1 MDLLNLIT
9 FENFHL
15 NIKVCILGTCNAVSF
30 GDYSDTECGDSG
42 TSYYKEFFYN
52 NKRVQISNNVTIKE
66 IIAKLLLIIALQ
78 IPDHAAETDM
88 IAPNPNIRCPGWQF
102 IELPIDPE
110 KVQMIR
116 NCIL

>member
-66 IIAKLLLIIALQ
+66 IIAKLLLNVFFQ

-110 KVQMIR
+110 KV
-116 NCIL
+116 

>member
-1 MDLLNLIT
+1 MIGPP
-9 FENFHL
+9 FEHFHL
-15 NIKVCILGTCNAVSF
+15 NIKVCNLGTCNAVSF

-42 TSYYKEFFYN
+42 TSYYKEFIYN

-66 IIAKLLLIIALQ
+66 IIAKLLLNVFFQ

-88 IAPNPNIRCPGWQF
+88 LEPNPNIRCPGWQF

-110 KVQMIR
+110 KV
-116 NCIL
+116 